1 MSSVA
6 CARLVPVTLRPC
18 PAAAATA
25 ARMPLFP
32 AACPEL
38 RGPVRLLIPGRQ
50 LTLQNLFTQT
60 TGGPSVGTRTQT
72 ALSLRHSHR

>member
-1 MSSVA
+1 MTSVA

-32 AACPEL
+32 AGCPEL
-38 RGPVRLLIPGRQ
+38 RGSCPPAHSG
-50 LTLQNLFTQT
+50 
-60 TGGPSVGTRTQT
+60 QT
-72 ALSLRHSHR
+72 ANASESFHADHRGTVSGDQDTDHPFFTS